1 LPYHASHST
10 DRDESVVNP
19 GLTLVAAL
27 SALFFSQ
34 ALSIAHAQSYP
45 SKPVRMVVPFPP
57 GGGTDVIGRLLAQ
70 HLTGAL
76 KQQVIVDNRAGAAGR
91 IGAEHVARSAP
102 DGYTLLMATT
112 TVIITA
118 PALFPKLPY
127 DSVRDFAPISPVST
141 GTYVLVVH
149 PSVPARSVKQL
160 IALAKARPGQLNF
173 ASSGPGDT
181 NHLSGELFQIE
192 AGVKLIHIPYKG
204 AAPGTMSVVMGE
216 TDLMFSN
223 IVPAI
228 PPLKAEKLRPLAI
241 TSLKR
246 SPLLADV
253 PTVSESALPG
263 FEVETLYAVLASA
276 GTPAETVKRLN
287 EAISEDLRS
296 TDLKQRLEADGS
308 QTMLG
313 TPEALRKIMIH
324 EIAKWTTV
332 IQRAGIKPP

>member
-1 LPYHASHST
+1 MRRLIVA
-10 DRDESVVNP
+10 
-19 GLTLVAAL
+19 LTLCTL
-27 SALFFSQ
+27 SLIS
-34 ALSIAHAQSYP
+34 SSVYAQGYP
-45 SKPVRMVVPFPP
+45 GKPVRMVVPFPP

-70 HLTGAL
+70 KLAGAL

-127 DSVRDFAPISPVST
+127 DSLKDFAPVSPVST

-181 NHLSGELFQIE
+181 NHLSGELFQTE
-192 AGVKLIHIPYKG
+192 AGVKLVHVPYKG
-204 AAPGTMSVVMGE
+204 AAPGTMSVIMGE

-228 PPLKAEKLRPLAI
+228 PPVKAEKLRPLAI

-253 PTVSESALPG
+253 PTVSESGLPK
-263 FEVETLYAVLASA
+263 FEVETLYAVLAPA
-276 GTPAETVKRLN
+276 GTSPDIVKRLN
-287 EAISEDLRS
+287 EAISEALS
-296 TDLKQRLEADGS
+296 SVDLKQRLEADGS

-313 TPEALRKIMIH
+313 TPEELRKIMIH
-324 EIAKWTTV
+324 EIEKWTKV